1 MIICKVVGEIVS
13 TVKNPEFEGHKLLV
27 VQPLNLKNEYEGA
40 SFIAI
45 DKVDAGM
52 DDLVLINK
60 EGGSARIALENE
72 KIPVQAVVVAVI
84 DGVEVFG
91 NDEC

>member
-13 TVKNPEFEGHKLLV
+13 TIKNPEFEGHKLLV
-27 VQPLNLKNEYEGA
+27 VQPLNLRNEAEGA

-84 DGVEVFG
+84 DGVEVF
-91 NDEC
+91 DRD